1 MQLLYIL
8 GTDFAKLLDQQQQMI
23 NILSTLMHYN
33 MQCTPNNYFYHQ
45 SSSSQQYDS
54 FQNETGQQQLMSQH
68 SPSFN
73 PQENLPLPQS
83 ATSQAKQN
91 SSLQPQQHRQSQHSI
106 QQPIAPQQ
114 QLDLTISSETAPSAQ
129 NNVVPA
135 SNSNLQAEPLSFQ
148 QDFYASSQAN
158 SQSFS
163 STISDDLLSE
173 LENSADDLE
182 FLSSTSWPDQTTQQ
196 FGNRFNQQNSWPE
209 QSSHQTRSRFNQQ
222 NSWPDQTSHQ
232 MESRCSQ
239 QIPPPL
245 PFSTPPKLQPVEKVM
260 NDNPGNDVATLREL
274 AIALARDAVF
284 G

>member
-1 MQLLYIL
+1 M
-8 GTDFAKLLDQQQQMI
+8 
-23 NILSTLMHYN
+23 
-33 MQCTPNNYFYHQ
+33 
-45 SSSSQQYDS
+45 
-54 FQNETGQQQLMSQH
+54 
-68 SPSFN
+68 
-73 PQENLPLPQS
+73 PQS

-91 SSLQPQQHRQSQHSI
+91 SSLQPQQHHQSQ

-163 STISDDLLSE
+163 SAISDDLLSE

-196 FGNRFNQQNSWPE
+196 FGSRFNQQNSWPE

-222 NSWPDQTSHQ
+222 NLWPDQPSHQ
-232 MESRCSQ
+232 VESRYSQ

-245 PFSTPPKLQPVEKVM
+245 PFSTLPKLEPVEKVM
-260 NDNPGNDVATLREL
+260 NDHPGNDVATLREL

-284 G
+284 GREELIKNSLSGRKNTGSLDRKKLDYIKTVVHTRRPTMSDIDFEQVWTLCRQSISKSCQTLQSNAKRKL